1 MTELAV
7 VVVNHNAGDFLP
19 VCLSTIHAAAGD
31 LDLEL
36 VLVDNASTDGSTE
49 RVARAHPS
57 LRVFENRVNRGFAAA
72 ANQGVRATTAP
83 FVLLLNPDAEITG
96 GSLASLVKVAA
107 DRPMAAVIGPLV
119 RNSDGSLQASARR
132 VPGLLESLGHAFL
145 GPFAPNNRFSRAYTM
160 AEWDRSSEREVE
172 WVSGCAML
180 VRREAFDSV
189 GGFDEGYFMYVEDV
203 DICTRLRQAGWSV
216 LFCPELEVVHETGVS
231 ARKQSRRLAFEHSR
245 SIYRYFAKHRA
256 RGPVALLKP
265 LIKLAVW
272 LRALLVTRG
281 ARGRGPA
288 QGTNPGFGTQGG
300 RSSR

>member
-19 VCLSTIHAAAGD
+19 LCISTIHAAAGD
-31 LDLEL
+31 LDLDV

-49 RVARAHPS
+49 LVARAHPS

-107 DRPMAAVIGPLV
+107 DRPRAAVVGPLV
-119 RNSDGSLQASARR
+119 RNSDGSLQASARK

-145 GPFAPNNRFSRAYTM
+145 GPFVPNNRFSRAYTM

-180 VRREAFDSV
+180 VRREAFDAV

-203 DICTRLRQAGWSV
+203 DICTRLRKVGWSV

-256 RGPVALLKP
+256 RGPASLLKP

-281 ARGRGPA
+281 ARGGGP
-288 QGTNPGFGTQGG
+288 NPRFGTQGG

>member
-7 VVVNHNAGDFLP
+7 VVVNHNAGDFLER
-19 VCLSTIHAAAGD
+19 CLSTIHAAAGD
-31 LDLEL
+31 LDLDV
-36 VLVDNASTDGSTE
+36 VLVDNASSDGSTE
-49 RVARAHPS
+49 IVGRANPS
-57 LRVFENRVNRGFAAA
+57 LRVFRNRVNRGFAAA

-83 FVLLLNPDAEITG
+83 FVFLLNPDAEITG

-107 DRPMAAVIGPLV
+107 DRPSAAVVGPLV
-119 RNSDGSLQASARR
+119 RNSDGSLQASARK

-203 DICTRLRQAGWSV
+203 DICTRLGQAGWSV

-245 SIYRYFAKHRA
+245 SIYRYFARHRA
-256 RGPVALLKP
+256 RGPAALLKP
-265 LIKLAVW
+265 LVKLAVW

-281 ARGRGPA
+281 ARGRGAA
-288 QGTNPGFGTQGG
+288 QRTN
-300 RSSR
+300 R